1 MAEQDRLGSHLG
13 GPSHP
18 ANNDSHLPRTHIPQ
32 GSGAEQDRYGGW
44 FGGDKGPATAR
55 SISEKLP
62 HASGAEQDRYG
73 AWFGGD
79 KGSAAVHS
87 ISDKLPQSS
96 GAEQD
101 RYGGW
106 FGGDKGA
113 AAAQRIS
120 EKLPHT
126 SGAEQDRYKGW
137 FGNDKGPATAH
148 GISDKLPQTSGA
160 EQDRFGS
167 WFGGGKGPAAAS
179 EVSERLP
186 RASGA
191 EQDRF
196 GSHFSSRPINPI
208 NPVNATAVGLLQSAI
223 LPSFGLHAGL
233 STITYGIARYAD
245 RAEAKDWLWPSAP
258 VVNAWW
264 SAVGTRVVYD
274 GLSLSQAWSTL
285 AYPEK
290 ILLTGVS
297 AWGVRLFY
305 RIASRG
311 VKRGADDPRYAQDK
325 KDPQFWNK
333 AFFTSFLP
341 EAAVQTLIAL
351 PFTLP
356 FRAGTAASASV
367 SPALPSS
374 NVSSLVHGLAVFLF
388 STGFVMEVLA
398 DAQLESHKQK
408 NNGELNRDGV
418 WSIVRHPNY
427 LGDALVHFS
436 FPALLL
442 GAGLLHPLAALGPL
456 ANYAF
461 LRFVG
466 GDKEN
471 EESQEKRYVKENPL
485 KLQQLREY
493 RREKNSFWPSPR
505 EASNSWT
512 WIVLAAGAGGVLLER
527 GLRAALR

>member
-18 ANNDSHLPRTHIPQ
+18 ANNDSRLPRTHMPQ

-44 FGGDKGPATAR
+44 FGGDKGRTAVH

-62 HASGAEQDRYG
+62 QTSGAEQDRY
-73 AWFGGD
+73 
-79 KGSAAVHS
+79 
-87 ISDKLPQSS
+87 
-96 GAEQD
+96 E
-101 RYGGW
+101 GW

-120 EKLPHT
+120 ERLPHT
-126 SGAEQDRYKGW
+126 SGAEQDRYNGW
-137 FGNDKGPATAH
+137 FGKDKGPATAH

-160 EQDRFGS
+160 EQDRFGG
-167 WFGGGKGPAAAS
+167 WFGGGKGSAAAS
-179 EVSERLP
+179 EISERFP

-196 GSHFSSRPINPI
+196 GSHFSSRPNNPI

-245 RAEAKDWLWPSAP
+245 RAEGKDWLWPSAP

-341 EAAVQTLIAL
+341 EAVVQTLISL

-374 NVSSLVHGLAVFLF
+374 NLSSLVHGLAVFLF
-388 STGFVMEVLA
+388 TTGFAMEILA

-408 NNGELNRDGV
+408 NNGELNREGV

-436 FPALLL
+436 FPVLLL
-442 GAGLLHPLAALGPL
+442 GAGLLHPLAGLGPL

-512 WIVLAAGAGGVLLER
+512 WIVLGAGAGGVLLER